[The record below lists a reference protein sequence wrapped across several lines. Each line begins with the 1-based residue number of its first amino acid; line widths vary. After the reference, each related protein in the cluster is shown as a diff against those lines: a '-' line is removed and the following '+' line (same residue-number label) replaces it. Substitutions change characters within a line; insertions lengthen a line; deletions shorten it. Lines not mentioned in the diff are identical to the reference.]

1 MLVINYNLGE
11 NSRTII
17 ADEVFSPI
25 LPMSYVS
32 LLSEEEKLNPL
43 PLIHEFFHYDYPLPK
58 TRDFLNVIFLKAS
71 VGHKI
76 LDEKSIVKL
85 AGFTKNFKK
94 LLEASFWVVKKEYPT
109 TKVKTIKKDNLIPK
123 YILGKSR
130 KIKNIH
136 TYLPFSPDPSDSL
149 DPIYNI
155 KLMLVENSL
164 EELIVYFEAA
174 YHHAISGTRGSS
186 DFYQDLLL
194 NLMTINMV
202 LDSAHLIYVRTY
214 QAVEY

>member
-17 ADEVFSPI
+17 SDEVFSPI
-25 LPMSYVS
+25 LPMSFVS

-43 PLIHEFFHYDYPLPK
+43 PLIHEFFHNDYPLPK

-71 VGHKI
+71 VGGKI
-76 LDEKSIVKL
+76 LDVKSLVKL

-94 LLEASFWVVKKEYPT
+94 LLEASFWVTKKENPT
-109 TKVKTIKKDNLIPK
+109 TRVKTIKKDNLIPK

-130 KIKNIH
+130 KIKKIH
-136 TYLPFSPDPSDSL
+136 SYLPFSPDPSDSL
-149 DPIYNI
+149 DPLYII
-155 KLMLVENSL
+155 KIMFAENSI
-164 EELIVYFEAA
+164 EELIIYFEAA
-174 YHHAISGTRGSS
+174 YHHAISGTKGSS

-214 QAVEY
+214 KNAE